1 MSAKELGQIHTVNHN
16 FVFNDDSDLG
26 QIDLSGL
33 LTAQLQ
39 NMIRQGQ
46 YFKMVGID
54 MTLTDFAT
62 PGDTGGQVSGFI
74 DYFAPTRGR
83 CEAYREAF
91 AALRQ
96 AMKLQ
101 GIDMRDNK
109 LFDFRSTFGDN
120 AMYATSQQMLNV
132 TTLDSGNPLSL
143 IEPAEQSSGIFAV
156 HNSNV
161 QPLTAVTGA
170 STFATG
176 YNTMGVQATATNFV
190 LNEGDNGYYANHD
203 YADLD
208 YESIPFQLTYTPGS
222 TDVSV
227 SFSWRPDPALYIAVM
242 AGLLQVRIDEVELDG
257 ASALQLDIAV
267 HIAGWKSIMGD
278 PDKKKKRSSRGR
290 RSRK

>member
-267 HIAGWKSIMGD
+267 HPIVTGK
-278 PDKKKKRSSRGR
+278 P
-290 RSRK
+290 